1 MKIDIKI
8 HFSIKLFKPSG
19 HLIIPNIHDVS
30 DNDRSMSILQ
40 IKLIRSHTS
49 YSIIRSEAF
58 SSGFSAISKLN
69 WYKLS
74 LSEFRNIWIT
84 AQ

>member
-1 MKIDIKI
+1 MNIYNYQNIKINIKI
-8 HFSIKLFKPSG
+8 HFSIKLFKLSG

-58 SSGFSAISKLN
+58 SSISKLN
-69 WYKLS
+69 WFKLS
-74 LSEFRNIWIT
+74 LS
-84 AQ
+84 